1 MSKFSVRTVPSGF
14 RFQLKAANG
23 EALLT
28 SEVYT
33 TEAACRKGIDSVIK
47 NAAIAA
53 VADQTREDGTAVPNP
68 RFEVYKDRTGAFRF
82 RLKARNGET
91 IGKSKSYAA
100 KAGALGGIESIR
112 KNAPAAEISLDQPNK
127 KTAAAMLEAERIGKD
142 PSVKGY
148 TDLDA
153 LFTDLKE

>member
-47 NAAIAA
+47 NAAVAG
-53 VADQTREDGTAVPNP
+53 VADQTREDGKAVPNP

-100 KAGALGGIESIR
+100 KAGALSGIESIR
-112 KNAPAAEISLDQPNK
+112 KNAPAAEISVDQPNK
-127 KTAAAMLEAERIGKD
+127 KTATAMLEAERIGKD
-142 PSVKGY
+142 PSAKGY
-148 TDLDA
+148 TDLDE
-153 LFTDLKE
+153 LFADLKE

>member
-47 NAAIAA
+47 NAAVAG
-53 VADQTREDGTAVPNP
+53 VADQTREDGKAVPNP

-112 KNAPAAEISLDQPNK
+112 KNAPAAEISVDQPNK
-127 KTAAAMLEAERIGKD
+127 KTATAMLEAERIGKD
-142 PSVKGY
+142 PSAKGY
-148 TDLDA
+148 TDLDE
-153 LFTDLKE
+153 LFADLKE

>member
-1 MSKFSVRTVPSGF
+1 MSQFSVRPVPSGF

-23 EALLT
+23 EALLI

-47 NAAIAA
+47 NATIAA
-53 VADQTREDGTAVPNP
+53 VADQTREDGRAVPNP
-68 RFEVYKDRTGAFRF
+68 RFELYKDKSGMFRF

-91 IGKSKSYAA
+91 IGKSKSYTA

-112 KNAPAAEISLDQPNK
+112 KNAPAAEI
-127 KTAAAMLEAERIGKD
+127 TME
-142 PSVKGY
+142 
-148 TDLDA
+148 
-153 LFTDLKE
+153 

>member
-1 MSKFSVRTVPSGF
+1 MSKFSVRPVPSGF

-23 EALLT
+23 EALLI

-53 VADQTREDGTAVPNP
+53 VADQTREDGRAVPNP
-68 RFEVYKDRTGAFRF
+68 RFELYKDKSGMFRF

-91 IGKSKSYAA
+91 IGKSKSYTA

-112 KNAPAAEISLDQPNK
+112 KNAAAAEI
-127 KTAAAMLEAERIGKD
+127 TME
-142 PSVKGY
+142 
-148 TDLDA
+148 
-153 LFTDLKE
+153 

>member
-1 MSKFSVRTVPSGF
+1 MSQFSVRPVPSGF

-23 EALLT
+23 EALLI

-53 VADQTREDGTAVPNP
+53 VADQTREDGRAVPNP
-68 RFEVYKDRTGAFRF
+68 RFELYEDKSGMFRF

-91 IGKSKSYAA
+91 IGKSKSYTA
-100 KAGALGGIESIR
+100 KAGALGGIEGIR
-112 KNAPAAEISLDQPNK
+112 KNAPAAEI
-127 KTAAAMLEAERIGKD
+127 TME
-142 PSVKGY
+142 
-148 TDLDA
+148 
-153 LFTDLKE
+153 

>member
-1 MSKFSVRTVPSGF
+1 MSKFSVCPVPSGF

-23 EALLT
+23 EALLI

-53 VADQTREDGTAVPNP
+53 VTDQTREDGRAVPNP
-68 RFEVYKDRTGAFRF
+68 RFELYKDKSGMFRF

-91 IGKSKSYAA
+91 IGKSKSYTA

-112 KNAPAAEISLDQPNK
+112 KNAPAAEI
-127 KTAAAMLEAERIGKD
+127 TTE
-142 PSVKGY
+142 
-148 TDLDA
+148 
-153 LFTDLKE
+153 

>member
-53 VADQTREDGTAVPNP
+53 VADQTREDGKAVPNP

-127 KTAAAMLEAERIGKD
+127 KTAAAMLEAA
-142 PSVKGY
+142 
-148 TDLDA
+148 A
-153 LFTDLKE
+153 L

>member
-1 MSKFSVRTVPSGF
+1 MSKFLLRTVPSGF

-47 NAAIAA
+47 NAAIAG
-53 VADQTREDGTAVPNP
+53 VADQTREDGKAVPNP

-112 KNAPAAEISLDQPNK
+112 KNAPAAEISL
-127 KTAAAMLEAERIGKD
+127 EI
-142 PSVKGY
+142 S
-148 TDLDA
+148 
-153 LFTDLKE
+153 

>member
-1 MSKFSVRTVPSGF
+1 MSKFSVRAVPSGF

-47 NAAIAA
+47 NAAIAG
-53 VADQTREDGTAVPNP
+53 VEDQTREDGTAVPNP

-112 KNAPAAEISLDQPNK
+112 KNAPAAEISV
-127 KTAAAMLEAERIGKD
+127 EI
-142 PSVKGY
+142 S
-148 TDLDA
+148 
-153 LFTDLKE
+153 

>member
-1 MSKFSVRTVPSGF
+1 MSKFTLRTVPSGF

-47 NAAIAA
+47 NAAVAG
-53 VADQTREDGTAVPNP
+53 VADQTREDGKAVPNP

-127 KTAAAMLEAERIGKD
+127 KTATAMLEAERIGKD
-142 PSVKGY
+142 PSAKGY
-148 TDLDA
+148 TDLDE
-153 LFTDLKE
+153 LFADLKE

>member
-1 MSKFSVRTVPSGF
+1 MSKFSVRPVPSGF

-23 EALLT
+23 EALLIT
-28 SEVYT
+28 EVCT

-53 VADQTREDGTAVPNP
+53 VADQTREDGRAVPNP
-68 RFEVYKDRTGAFRF
+68 SFELYKDKSGMFRF

-91 IGKSKSYAA
+91 IGKSKSYTA

-112 KNAPAAEISLDQPNK
+112 KNAPAAEI
-127 KTAAAMLEAERIGKD
+127 TME
-142 PSVKGY
+142 
-148 TDLDA
+148 
-153 LFTDLKE
+153 